1 MQCKSL
7 GWMIGLFLVGL
18 YLSACSSESPTVWVK
33 MSDFQFAPS
42 YWKVSAGEEAT
53 VVAENHGMVEH
64 EWMLMKRGY
73 LASAPFDEADQKNIL
88 WQVRLGHRQKGEYT
102 FTAPTEPG
110 EYQIICSLPGHLE
123 LGMTGTLIVEAASDR
138 VAQAP

>member
-18 YLSACSSESPTVWVK
+18 YLSACSAESPTVWVK
-33 MSDFQFAPS
+33 MSDFKFAPS
-42 YWKVSAGEEAT
+42 YWKVPAGGEVT

-73 LASAPFDEADQKNIL
+73 LASAPFDEADQQNIL
-88 WQVRLGHRQKGEYT
+88 WQVRLGHQQKGEYT

-110 EYQIICSLPGHLE
+110 EYQIICSLPGYLE